1 VGPAPDVDNI
11 EEDFA
16 LLRRNARAASDQT
29 SGKPIASHRGLY
41 LNIGHGSNGLA
52 STPLCA
58 EFLASLAAGEP
69 SPLSRRE
76 RDILEPA
83 RFILRAMKK
92 QRA

>member
-1 VGPAPDVDNI
+1 MPGQRLTKPPASLSPLT
-11 EEDFA
+11 E
-16 LLRRNARAASDQT
+16 
-29 SGKPIASHRGLY
+29 GLY